1 MHLSA
6 LASCYRVMSKFKVL
20 ITGAGGFV
28 GGFIAKHLE
37 SKFELLTPSSKELDL
52 TDLEQ
57 VEQWFNHNEVD
68 VVVHCALSGREVLS
82 STDPQF
88 LSDGLLMFR
97 NLWLQKH
104 HYKRLVNL
112 GTAYEFD
119 LTKSNDNV
127 LEYDFIQH
135 LPKTSYGY
143 AKNIAARIIRDTPGF
158 YNLKLFGVFHES
170 ESSNR
175 FFQRVRHQDEIVIN
189 NDIYLDYI
197 YLPDILPML
206 ELMILGYS
214 QHCDVNMVYSNK
226 YRLSDMAKVL
236 CNHAGLPTSKIK
248 IKNPTGNNLTG
259 DSVALSSYKFN
270 LIGLEQG
277 LRNYK

>member
-1 MHLSA
+1 
-6 LASCYRVMSKFKVL
+6 MSKLKVL
-20 ITGAGGFV
+20 ITGASGFV
-28 GGFIAKHLE
+28 GCFIAKHLE
-37 SKFELLTPSSKELDL
+37 SAFELSTPSSKELDL
-52 TDLEQ
+52 TNLKQ
-57 VEQWFNHNEVD
+57 VEQWFDHNEVD
-68 VVVHCALSGREVLS
+68 VVIHCALSGREVLS

-104 HYKRLVNL
+104 HYARFVNL

-119 LTKSNDNV
+119 LTKDNNNV
-127 LEYDFIQH
+127 SEHDFVHH

-143 AKNIAARIIRDTPGF
+143 AKNLTARIIRETPRF
-158 YNLKLFGVFHES
+158 YNLKLFGVFHET
-170 ESSNR
+170 ENINR
-175 FFQRVRHQDEIVIN
+175 FFQRVKQQDEIVIN

-206 ELMILGYS
+206 ELMITGCS
-214 QHCDVNMVYSNK
+214 RHCDVNMVYPNK
-226 YRLSDMAKVL
+226 YRLSEMAELL
-236 CNHAGLPTSKIK
+236 CKHLGLPTAKIK
-248 IKNPTGNNLTG
+248 IKNSTGNNLTG
-259 DSVALSSYKFN
+259 DSVALSSYKFD

>member
-1 MHLSA
+1 M
-6 LASCYRVMSKFKVL
+6 KIL
-20 ITGAGGFV
+20 ITGARGFV
-28 GGFIAKHLE
+28 GSFIAKHLAE
-37 SKFELLTPSSKELDL
+37 KHTLLTPTRQELDL
-52 TDLEQ
+52 TNLEQ
-57 VEQWFNHNEVD
+57 VESWFNSNEVD

-82 STDPQF
+82 STDPQY

-104 HYKRLVNL
+104 KYERFVHL

-119 LTKSNDNV
+119 LTKNNERV
-127 LEYDFIQH
+127 LEHQFVHH
-135 LPKTSYGY
+135 LPRTSYGY

-170 ESSNR
+170 ESANR
-175 FFQRVRHQDEIVIN
+175 FFQRVKQQDEVVIN

-206 ELMILGYS
+206 DRMVEGRS
-214 QHCDVNMVYSNK
+214 QHSDVNMVYPHK
-226 YRLSDMAKVL
+226 YRLSEMAKIL
-236 CNHAGLPTSKIK
+236 CNHLGLPLTKIK
-248 IKNPTGNNLTG
+248 IKNSTGNNLTG
-259 DSVALSSYKFN
+259 DSVALSSYNFN

>member
-1 MHLSA
+1 M
-6 LASCYRVMSKFKVL
+6 KIL
-20 ITGAGGFV
+20 ITGARGFV
-28 GGFIAKHLE
+28 GSFIAKHLAE
-37 SKFELLTPSSKELDL
+37 KHTLLTPTRQELDL
-52 TDLEQ
+52 TNLEQ
-57 VEQWFNHNEVD
+57 VESWFNSNEVD
-68 VVVHCALSGREVLS
+68 VVVHCALSGREVLA
-82 STDPQF
+82 STEPQY

-104 HYKRLVNL
+104 KYERFVHL

-119 LTKSNDNV
+119 LTKSNDRI
-127 LEYDFIQH
+127 LEHEFVHH

-170 ESSNR
+170 ESANR
-175 FFQRVRHQDEIVIN
+175 FFQRVKQQDEVVIN

-206 ELMILGYS
+206 ERMVEGRS
-214 QHCDVNMVYSNK
+214 QHSDVNMVYPHK
-226 YRLSDMAKVL
+226 YQLSEMAEIL
-236 CNHAGLPTSKIK
+236 CDHLGLPLSKIK

-259 DSVALSSYKFN
+259 DSVVLSSYNFN